1 MRLLPNLPLVR
12 WLSAGVLA
20 AMTAG
25 AAGAAEPAAPK
36 LAVVISLDQ
45 FRGDYLE
52 RFGPYFG
59 EGGFKRLLAGG
70 AHYADCRYRHSIMV
84 TAPGHAS
91 ILSGTFASVHGVT
104 SNDWIDRAT
113 WEKVNSVEDKASPL
127 VGIAPAELGPVAAA
141 APLKTGRSPA
151 HFKAETVGDEL
162 KKKFGAGT
170 KIFAASNK
178 DRSAILMGGGRGD
191 AAYWDENGKYVT
203 SKYYRPTGT
212 LPAWVEAFNAER
224 RAEKY
229 FGAVWD
235 RLLPR
240 EVYDRVQGPDD
251 APGEGSPAGLGKTFP
266 RKVDGGKPAPGAAF
280 YTAFDNSPFTTELL
294 GEFVARAIA
303 EEKLGR
309 NTGTDLL
316 CVGFSQIDTA
326 GHTYGPDSHEV
337 MDSVLR
343 LDRVLAKLLETLDRE
358 VGLAKCVIV
367 VTADHGV
374 VPLPERTMVREPGLG
389 AMRIKT
395 AEMDAAAKAALDA
408 KFGALPAG
416 ETWFTRDNA
425 GVHLRPSAL
434 AAKGAGA
441 GEAAKVVQ
449 AAWVRIPYVAE
460 VFTREELLAASAEG
474 SSGLAMMRR
483 SYRAESDRD
492 VVYVLKPHV
501 LATAGTGTGH
511 SVPYDYDQHV
521 VMLWHGAGVPPGEHR
536 GRVYVDQLAPTLA
549 ALLGVPA
556 PPAAKSPKIF

>member
-1 MRLLPNLPLVR
+1 MRFPKFPVVR
-12 WLSAGVLA
+12 RAVFAGGVALWA
-20 AMTAG
+20 VG
-25 AAGAAEPAAPK
+25 AACAAEAPK
-36 LAVVISLDQ
+36 LAVVISIDQ
-45 FRGDYLE
+45 FRGDYLA

-70 AHYADCRYRHSIMV
+70 AHYTECRYRHSVMV

-91 ILSGTFASVHGVT
+91 ILSGTFANVHGIS

-127 VGIAPAELGPVAAA
+127 VGIAAAELGAVAAA

-151 HFKAETVGDEL
+151 NFKAETVGDEL

-229 FGAVWD
+229 FGATWD
-235 RLLPR
+235 RLLAG

-251 APGEGSPAGLGKTFP
+251 APGEAVATAGLGKTFP
-266 RKVDGGKPAPGAAF
+266 RKLDGGKATLGGSF
-280 YTAFDNSPFTTELL
+280 YTAYDNSPFTTEVL
-294 GEFVARAIA
+294 GEFVARAIT

-309 NTGTDLL
+309 NAGTDLL
-316 CVGFSQIDTA
+316 CVGFSQIDTI
-326 GHTYGPDSHEV
+326 GHNFGPDSHEV

-374 VPLPERTMVREPGLG
+374 VPLPERTAVREPGLG
-389 AMRIKT
+389 AMRIRT
-395 AEMDAAAKAALDA
+395 ADMDAAAKAALEA
-408 KFGALPAG
+408 KFGALAAG
-416 ETWFTRDNA
+416 EAWFTRDNA
-425 GVHLRPSAL
+425 GVHLRPAAL
-434 AAKGAGA
+434 AAKNAGA
-441 GEAAKVVQ
+441 AEAAKVVQ
-449 AAWVRIPYVAE
+449 AAWARLPYVAE

-474 SSGLAMMRR
+474 NSGLAMMRR
-483 SYRAESDRD
+483 SYRAENDRD
-492 VVYVLKPHV
+492 VIYVLKPHV
-501 LATAGTGTGH
+501 LPQSGTGTGH
-511 SVPYDYDQHV
+511 AVPYDYDQHV
-521 VMLWHGAGVPPGEHR
+521 VMLWHGAGVPKGEH
-536 GRVYVDQLAPTLA
+536 GARVFVDQLAPTLA
-549 ALLGVPA
+549 GLLGVPA
-556 PPAAKSPKIF
+556 PKAAKAGKIF